1 MTFNS
6 AQVQNALW
14 EEGNPTPLPPT
25 PRPPKRSLHKVR
37 TLLCDNTF
45 LKSIDKE
52 ENEEDDIRGTIVG
65 MEVVADNTIIAASTA
80 TGRSPRVSSGR
91 RPSKPDQPRYV
102 SPRSNHQFYATP
114 RPLPKGK
121 TEEEI
126 LNQPFKPVY
135 KGSTSS
141 HPLPNRHRGK
151 QTVKAQWAKMS
162 DEVKLHLDAEAAESE
177 RKPSMF
183 VDMNGYVQSAAFQ
196 ERQKLASK
204 KLTRK
209 INQDKSNVLRFHS
222 HLHNVAHF
230 SSKNRV
236 PLRPTTVAN
245 DRGEKV
251 TLVLPRNI
259 AHPTADRLIDKH
271 YPQYRVLLNEGPQA
285 LMSPKPTLPPC
296 PASAPHVKRRIM
308 SADVKKRIQ
317 ELADKYIPAASE

>member
-14 EEGNPTPLPPT
+14 EEGNPNPLPPT
-25 PRPPKRSLHKVR
+25 PRPPKRSLQKVR

-45 LKSIDKE
+45 LRSSDKE

-65 MEVVADNTIIAASTA
+65 LEVAEMLADTAS
-80 TGRSPRVSSGR
+80 RSPRVSSGRR
-91 RPSKPDQPRYV
+91 RPSKPDQPRYE
-102 SPRSNHQFYATP
+102 SPRADHQFYAKP

-121 TEEEI
+121 TEEEV

-151 QTVKAQWAKMS
+151 QTVKAPWAKMS
-162 DEVKLHLDAEAAESE
+162 DEVKLHLDAEAAENE
-177 RKPSMF
+177 KPSMF
-183 VDMNGYVQSAAFQ
+183 VDMNGYVQSAAYQ

-209 INQDKSNVLRFHS
+209 INQEKSNVLRFHS
-222 HLHNVAHF
+222 HLQNVAHF
-230 SSKNRV
+230 SSRNRV
-236 PLRPTTVAN
+236 PLRPTTVSN

-251 TLVLPRNI
+251 TLVLPRNL

-271 YPQYRVLLNEGPQA
+271 YPQYRVLLNEGPHA
-285 LMSPKPTLPPC
+285 LLSPRPTLPPC

-317 ELADKYIPAASE
+317 ELADKYIPSTTSE